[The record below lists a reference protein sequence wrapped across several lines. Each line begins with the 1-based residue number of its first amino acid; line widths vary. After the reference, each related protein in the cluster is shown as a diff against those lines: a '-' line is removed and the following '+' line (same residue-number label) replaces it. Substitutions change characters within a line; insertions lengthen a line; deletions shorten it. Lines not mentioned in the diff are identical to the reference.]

1 MDRKVDVQL
10 AWLAGGMKLH
20 VQKRLC
26 HSNRLGPKKSVWLCV
41 NLLPE
46 IAEKKSDI
54 CTGLDLPNVD
64 KLNSHSAAKNE
75 Y

>member
-1 MDRKVDVQL
+1 V
-10 AWLAGGMKLH
+10 
-20 VQKRLC
+20 
-26 HSNRLGPKKSVWLCV
+26 
-41 NLLPE
+41 PE